1 MVNNKA
7 KGRIS
12 KWMFQENKAH
22 QVFRNTNISYPL
34 IRTHTSAYQGVINV
48 RFSENLA
55 CCFLETLVLRI
66 GLLPYYRR
74 YLVNC
79 IPLGYWQKE
88 DLHTIINDVDG
99 FCENI
104 AEKFKSKFS
113 EQVAERME
121 LIKMKTVTKKDR
133 IKKYISIWT
142 SERDER
148 FSKVSKWQSCG

>member
-1 MVNNKA
+1 MGVSRKQSTPSFPKDEHFLSPNKHRHECVS
-7 KGRIS
+7 GS
-12 KWMFQENKAH
+12 NKCS
-22 QVFRNTNISYPL
+22 FFGKF
-34 IRTHTSAYQGVINV
+34 GV
-48 RFSENLA
+48 L
-55 CCFLETLVLRI
+55 CFLETLVLGI

-74 YLVNC
+74 YLVNW

-104 AEKFKSKFS
+104 AETFKSKFS

-121 LIKMKTVTKKDR
+121 LIKMKTVTKKDHA
-133 IKKYISIWT
+133 KKYISVWT

>member
-1 MVNNKA
+1 MDVPRKQSTPSFP
-7 KGRIS
+7 KHEHFLS
-12 KWMFQENKAH
+12 
-22 QVFRNTNISYPL
+22 L
-34 IRTHTSAYQGVINV
+34 DTHTYECISGSNKCSFFGKFGV
-48 RFSENLA
+48 L
-55 CCFLETLVLRI
+55 CFLETLVLRI

-121 LIKMKTVTKKDR
+121 LTKMKTVTKKDR
-133 IKKYISIWT
+133 TKKYISIWT

-148 FSKVSKWQSCG
+148 FSKVSK